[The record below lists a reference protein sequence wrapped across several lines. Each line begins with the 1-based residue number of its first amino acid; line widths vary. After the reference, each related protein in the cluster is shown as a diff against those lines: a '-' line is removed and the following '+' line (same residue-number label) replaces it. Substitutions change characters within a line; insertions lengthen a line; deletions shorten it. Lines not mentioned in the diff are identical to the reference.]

1 MKHLPTKRTR
11 ILQVIKEQYSEKLH
25 EADAIEVA
33 NIAPVVG
40 AYERKI
46 KKIILN
52 RKKRANRKKGVA
64 VQASIDFDVP
74 RETSTVKRAK
84 QRKKKLKHKRHDRKR

>member
-1 MKHLPTKRTR
+1 
-11 ILQVIKEQYSEKLH
+11 VIKEQYSERLA

-33 NIAPVVG
+33 EIAPVVG

-52 RKKRANRKKGVA
+52 RKRRANRKKWLP
-64 VQASIDFDVP
+64 VQTAIDFNVP
-74 RETSTVKRAK
+74 RETSPVKRAK
-84 QRKKKLKHKRHDRKR
+84 QRKKRLKYKRHDRKR